1 MRVFVQVPCLN
12 EEETLPSVL
21 QSIPRSIP
29 GVDEL
34 ELLIIDDG
42 STDRTVEV
50 ARAHGVRHIVQHT
63 RNMGLARSFRDGV
76 DYALAHGADI
86 VVNTDGDNQYPQDRI
101 PDLVQPVIDGEADIV
116 IADRQTSTIAH
127 FSPFK
132 KVMQR
137 IGSETVNK
145 AAGTDLPDAAS
156 GFRAYSRYALIRLNV
171 VTQFSYCMETI
182 IQAGNK
188 RLRIASVPVT
198 TNAKTRESR
207 LFSNIFQHMAKSGS
221 AIARSF
227 LMFKPHVILGTLGV
241 VLGIAAVIPF
251 LRFLYFVIQGGGAG
265 NVQSLI
271 FGSAMLVGSLLSF
284 ALLVI
289 ADLQRTN
296 RVLLEDTL
304 ERIKELQYGHAS
316 PSAQRSHADALTE
329 PSRLDGPV
337 ARAGG
342 PQVDEASPFPMPAV
356 HEQVAADTV
365 RPAAVV
371 TEA

>member
-1 MRVFVQVPCLN
+1 M
-12 EEETLPSVL
+12 
-21 QSIPRSIP
+21 
-29 GVDEL
+29 
-34 ELLIIDDG
+34 
-42 STDRTVEV
+42 
-50 ARAHGVRHIVQHT
+50 
-63 RNMGLARSFRDGV
+63 
-76 DYALAHGADI
+76 
-86 VVNTDGDNQYPQDRI
+86 
-101 PDLVQPVIDGEADIV
+101 
-116 IADRQTSTIAH
+116 
-127 FSPFK
+127 
-132 KVMQR
+132 MQR
-137 IGSETVNK
+137 IGSQTVNK

-251 LRFLYFVIQGGGAG
+251 LRFLWFVIQGGGAG

-304 ERIKELQYGHAS
+304 ERVKELQYGHAV
-316 PSAQRSHADALTE
+316 PAAEQVHAHTTSSL
-329 PSRLDGPV
+329 LDEPV
-337 ARAGG
+337 ARSA
-342 PQVDEASPFPMPAV
+342 PPEP
-356 HEQVAADTV
+356 VAASAPAEVLETV
-365 RPAAVV
+365 PRTERP
-371 TEA
+371 TD